1 MSGRTAYDFVAEE
14 LANFFRE
21 NDRKAMQRGRP
32 TVNEEW
38 ITFASDGHRELLE
51 TTKVPITDDPGRL
64 LGVLGIGHDISERK
78 RSEGELQRHRQE
90 LEQQVGER
98 TQELRKAK
106 ELAESANRAKRTFLA
121 NMSHELRTPM
131 NAIMG
136 MTELALR
143 RASDARQREQLV
155 KVVQASSHLLG

>member
-14 LANFFRE
+14 LADSFRE
-21 NDRKAMQRGRP
+21 HDRKAMQRGTP

-106 ELAESANRAKRTFLA
+106 ELAESANRAKSTFLA

-136 MTELALR
+136 MTESALHR
-143 RASDARQREQLV
+143 TDDEQQKGRLL
-155 KVVQASSHLLG
+155 KVMQASR